1 MLLKCSIQY
10 VSKFVKLSSG
20 YRNGRGRLHSN
31 PKEVDAK
38 ECSNYHTIVAIS
50 YDSEDMFKVLQAR
63 LQQYVNQEHSGVQV
77 RFRKNRG
84 TINIISNICCIIK
97 KAREFQESI
106 YICFIDFSVQFS
118 HTVGSDILWPH
129 GLQHSRSPCPSST
142 PGVYSNSCPLNQ
154 WCHPT
159 ISSSVI
165 PFSSCLQSFPVSGSF
180 PVSQFCPSGGQS
192 IGVSASTSVLPVN
205 IQDWSPLG
213 WTCWISLQS
222 KALSRIFSNTTVQKH
237 QFFGSQL
244 SLCSSSHIYTSLTM
258 LKPFTVWITTNCGS
272 FLKRRDY

>member
-1 MLLKCSIQY
+1 MVFPLSYLKSHKMMLLKCSIQY

-118 HTVGSDILWPH
+118 HTVGSDIL
-129 GLQHSRSPCPSST
+129 
-142 PGVYSNSCPLNQ
+142 
-154 WCHPT
+154 
-159 ISSSVI
+159 
-165 PFSSCLQSFPVSGSF
+165 
-180 PVSQFCPSGGQS
+180 
-192 IGVSASTSVLPVN
+192 
-205 IQDWSPLG
+205 
-213 WTCWISLQS
+213 
-222 KALSRIFSNTTVQKH
+222 
-237 QFFGSQL
+237 
-244 SLCSSSHIYTSLTM
+244 
-258 LKPFTVWITTNCGS
+258 
-272 FLKRRDY
+272 